1 MDNKTMVVNVTSKCN
16 LDCHFCL
23 GTEYMEK
30 KDTNVDGLLEAIT
43 KSLSD
48 NPDLEAVLWSGGEA
62 LLVPK
67 KLWAAVAMVRE
78 LNPNCKHY
86 LMTNGMS
93 LKMDDLEGLQS
104 FDRVYVSIDGFEV
117 GERSVRKIVTK
128 KAYEAFQVMAAL
140 KNVYLRSVIT
150 RDQLN
155 GYRWHEDIIALMDAV
170 YHINPVY
177 HGLSFDI
184 KMEKELSPDHILN
197 FMDGFERLHDK
208 RDAMEQESGITTELH
223 LEKFFEDEKSCD
235 CSQGWVVDPDGE
247 GHGWSP
253 IETKLDRGCNLLAKA
268 IGQDAYVFIRN
279 YVEGRRA
286 RLEGRS
292 PVNLVARTEKPPL
305 AAEVVP
311 PETPLYKEIK

>member
-1 MDNKTMVVNVTSKCN
+1 MENKTMVVNVTSKCN

-30 KDTNVDGLLEAIT
+30 KDTNVDKLLEAIV
-43 KSLSD
+43 KSCSE
-48 NPDLEAVLWSGGEA
+48 NPEIENYIWSGGEA
-62 LLVPK
+62 LLAPK
-67 KLWAAVAMVRE
+67 KLWAAVAKVRE
-78 LNPNCKHY
+78 ISPHATHY

-93 LKMDDLEGLQS
+93 LKMDDLEGLRT
-104 FDRVYVSIDGFEV
+104 FDRVYVSIDGFEI

-140 KNVYLRSVIT
+140 KNVYLRTVIT
-150 RDQLN
+150 REQLN
-155 GYRWHEDIIALMDAV
+155 GYRWHEDIIELMDAV
-170 YHINPVY
+170 YHTNPVY

-208 RDAMEQESGITTELH
+208 RDAMEQESGITTELQ
-223 LEKFFEDEKSCD
+223 LEKFFEDDKSCD
-235 CSQGWVVDPDGE
+235 CSQGRVIDPDGGE
-247 GHGWSP
+247 HGWFP
-253 IETKLDRGCNLLAKA
+253 IETTLDRGCNLLAKA
-268 IGQDAYVFIRN
+268 IGQDAYIFIRN

-292 PVNLVARTEKPPL
+292 PVHLPARTEKPPL
-305 AAEVVP
+305 VPEIKAPEV
-311 PETPLYKEIK
+311 PLYKEIK

>member
-30 KDTNVDGLLEAIT
+30 KDANVDTLLEAIV
-43 KSLSD
+43 KSCAE
-48 NPDLEAVLWSGGEA
+48 NPNLENFIWSGGEA
-62 LLVPK
+62 LLAPK
-67 KLWAAVAMVRE
+67 KLWAAVAKVRE
-78 LNPNCKHY
+78 LNPKATHY

-93 LKMDDLEGLQS
+93 LKMTDLEALRT

-117 GERSVRKIVTK
+117 GERSVRKILTK

-140 KNVYLRSVIT
+140 NNVYLRTVIT
-150 RDQLN
+150 REQLN
-155 GYRWHEDIIALMDAV
+155 GYRWHEDIIELMDAV
-170 YHINPVY
+170 YHTNPVY

-197 FMDGFERLHDK
+197 FMDGYERLHDK

-223 LEKFFEDEKSCD
+223 LEKFFEDERSCD
-235 CSQGWVVDPDGE
+235 CSQGWVVDPDGSDR
-247 GHGWSP
+247 GWTP
-253 IETKLDRGCNLLAKA
+253 LPTPLDRGCNLLAKA
-268 IGQDAYVFIRN
+268 IGEDAYIFIRN

-292 PVNLVARTEKPPL
+292 PVNLAARTEKPALVPEVQAPEVPL
-305 AAEVVP
+305 FKEV
-311 PETPLYKEIK
+311 K